1 MTKQSSDQ
9 TSFSSRASMVLLYF
23 GGKHLKKCI
32 LQRAAIL
39 ATYVSHSSPISACQA
54 RHGISHVIPF
64 TFKLPIR
71 TFAVKPPR
79 IASTSSGG
87 ALVNVILRDAHNIDY
102 QQHSIISCMA
112 RKAELRRKTLTIS
125 DIKGTDVCKTLQ
137 LANAQA
143 ICSWH
148 APRAVLKVTLKPL
161 STLPLILSTQ
171 NGDMRAQGHEGN
183 HP

>member
-9 TSFSSRASMVLLYF
+9 TSFSSRASMVLLCF

-32 LQRAAIL
+32 LQRAAML

-71 TFAVKPPR
+71 TFVVKPPR

-87 ALVNVILRDAHNIDY
+87 ALVNVILRGAHNIDY
-102 QQHSIISCMA
+102 QQHSTISCMA
-112 RKAELRRKTLTIS
+112 KMSGCRRKSLTIS
-125 DIKGTDVCKTLQ
+125 NIKGTEISRALQ
-137 LANAQA
+137 LTNAQA

-148 APRAVLKVTLKPL
+148 ASRATLKVTLKPL
-161 STLPLILSTQ
+161 STLPLIPYT
-171 NGDMRAQGHEGN
+171 
-183 HP
+183 